1 MKHIYK
7 LFISVYLILLI
18 FVLTSFSSFK
28 GDPISEIFKVC
39 KSTPVSCGIKLVI
52 NEKTIDMA
60 SFIKLLGIKRDTGF
74 SIDYSENYISFKS
87 TKVSGFLEQIPEEEA
102 YIFYFESEDKN
113 DSPMLLRD
121 KVLSQTAGF
130 DDYNY
135 YVFQKGRISDQNLK
149 SSVLDEIK
157 TLKGDNI
164 SYQNIQN
171 GWNAVFK
178 INNSPYKGF
187 IKDNGKLINYQC
199 ALMKY
204 KSGDYLIVGSPIITI
219 TY

>member
-18 FVLTSFSSFK
+18 FVLTSFSCFK

-39 KSTPVSCGIKLVI
+39 GSTPESCGIKLVI
-52 NEKTIDMA
+52 NKKNIDTA
-60 SFIKLLGIKRDTGF
+60 SILKSFGIKRDTGF
-74 SIDYSENYISFKS
+74 SIDYSENYISFKA
-87 TKVSGFLEQIPEEEA
+87 KKARGYLEQIPEEEA
-102 YIFYFESEDKN
+102 YILYFESEDKN
-113 DSPMLLRD
+113 DSPMVLRD
-121 KVLSQTAGF
+121 RILGQVSGF
-130 DDYNY
+130 HDYNY
-135 YVFQKGRISDQNLK
+135 YVFQKGSVSNQDFRWK
-149 SSVLDEIK
+149 VLDEIK

-164 SYQNIQN
+164 SYQNIEN

>member
-18 FVLTSFSSFK
+18 FVLTSFSSFT
-28 GDPISEIFKVC
+28 GDPITEIFKTC
-39 KSTPVSCGIKLVI
+39 GSTPVSCGIKLVI
-52 NEKTIDMA
+52 NQKSIDMA
-60 SFIKLLGIKRDTGF
+60 SFIKSFGIKKETGF

-87 TKVSGFLEQIPEEEA
+87 KKASGFLENLPGEES
-102 YIFYFESEDKN
+102 YILYFESEDKN

-121 KVLSQTAGF
+121 KVLGRLSGF
-130 DDYNY
+130 HDYNY
-135 YVFQKGRISDQNLK
+135 YVFQKGRVSNQDFRCK
-149 SSVLDEIK
+149 VLDEIK
-157 TLKGDNI
+157 TLNGDNI
-164 SYQNIQN
+164 SCQNIEN

-204 KSGDYLIVGSPIITI
+204 KSGDYLIVGTPIIAI